1 MPRFNLLMIVI
12 YFLSSC
18 TAPAPSQDRK
28 LNHLSHQ
35 VGQKQREL
43 LTPTQGL
50 LSSETLA
57 MRRSELKKAQEELQ
71 KFLTLHSL
79 ARKNLSQLLAG
90 NGAGITPMAGDY
102 EALVIPVQ
110 FEDLSF
116 QDPEFFTKGFLN
128 RPDLSRADVY
138 LFGSDDASDERR
150 TKRLTL
156 TTYFRHASLGRFN
169 LKGTVFPPV
178 TVPEPRAYYGAAS
191 EASGPDMQAQ
201 NLVVDAVDE
210 VKKAVD
216 RNPAIPDKKA
226 WWAHFD
232 RWDPI
237 DFDQDG
243 VFNEPDGFVDSIMV
257 IYAGN
262 SQASCQAIY
271 DPLPDNAS
279 DTLRQKANECFERLW
294 PHRSG
299 ITTVMPIQ
307 GPLVDGVRREPLGQ
321 RINNNIHAYDYN
333 MQSEFSDLATY
344 AHEFLHSLAMPDVY
358 ALSGGNSASLWNLMA
373 EIGETQPQELS
384 SFEKILAGW
393 LTPYVVRQ
401 GEDTSLY
408 LGTSNLVTR
417 QQRNQVSGQIP
428 YAGPSVAPDASP
440 AGEPAADILSI
451 IPNRQE
457 AVYRAVVVVPD
468 PELDTPDERG
478 NRASHQQLYIL
489 EYRDPGRIP
498 QLPEAGYNNDLQ
510 TRTMG
515 FALFT
520 ERGGTSLADQFR
532 LVEVPYQP
540 GVVAWYFNDRQP
552 RTAEGNSPA
561 LTGGLGFLLPI
572 NAAVQETI
580 FPDRFSDAALLD
592 ERGFYAGD
600 NPNLQALYSDQEHRF
615 ACFAKR
621 QFLTHLEQALDCDAL
636 AASPEPSRDF
646 LEDLFLDGR
655 RLMFTY
661 QKLETLLPFHPQNLN
676 QEQVRAVS
684 DVVFASPFT
693 RAALASF
700 QNENATP
707 TVPLKVY
714 QKGPDGK
721 NMILDDLMMQTVRP
735 PQRASRFDDAVYTY
749 PQHHPADSVRII
761 PRGLQWRL
769 REPSPEVLELF
780 DSENPEEH
788 SYRER
793 LPRTYLE
800 IRWRSPGESV
810 H

>member
-1 MPRFNLLMIVI
+1 MPRLNQMMIAIFLM
-12 YFLSSC
+12 SSC
-18 TAPAPSQDRK
+18 TAPTPSQDRQ
-28 LNHLSHQ
+28 LNQLSHQ

-43 LTPTQGL
+43 LTPTRGL
-50 LSSETLA
+50 VASKTLA
-57 MRRSELKKAQEELQ
+57 MRQSELKKAQDDLQ
-71 KFLTLHSL
+71 NFLTTHSL

-90 NGAGITPMAGDY
+90 NGAGITPMVGDY

-110 FEDLSF
+110 FEDLPF
-116 QDPEFFTKGFLN
+116 QDLEFFTKGFLN

-150 TKRLTL
+150 TERLTL

-169 LKGTVFPPV
+169 LYGTVFPPV

-201 NLVVDAVDE
+201 NLVVDAIDE

-216 RNPAIPDKKA
+216 RDANIVDKKA
-226 WWAHFD
+226 WWARFD

-243 VFNEPDGFVDSIMV
+243 IYNEPDGFVDSIMV

-279 DTLRQKANECFERLW
+279 ETLRAKAGECFERLW

-307 GPLVDGVRREPLGQ
+307 GPLVNGVRREPLGQ
-321 RINNNIHAYDYN
+321 RINNTIHAYDYN
-333 MQSEFSDLATY
+333 MQSEYSDLATY

-393 LTPYVVRQ
+393 LTPHVVRQ

-417 QQRNQVSGQIP
+417 QQRNQVSAQIP

-440 AGEPAADILSI
+440 ADEPAADILSI
-451 IPNRQE
+451 IPNGQE
-457 AVYRAVVVVPD
+457 AVYRAVVVVPE
-468 PELDTPDERG
+468 PELDAPDENG
-478 NRASHQQLYIL
+478 NRASHQQFYIL
-489 EYRDPGRIP
+489 EYRDPERVP
-498 QLPEAGYNNDLQ
+498 QRPEEGYNSDRQ

-520 ERGGTSLADQFR
+520 ERGGTTLADQFR

-540 GVVAWYFNDRQP
+540 GLVAWYFNDRQP

-561 LTGGLGFLLPI
+561 LTGGLGHLLPI

-592 ERGFYAGD
+592 GQGFYAG
-600 NPNLQALYSDQEHRF
+600 NNQNLQALYKDQEQRF

-621 QFLTHLEQALDCDAL
+621 QFLRHLEQTVDCGTL
-636 AASPEPSRDF
+636 AASPEPTRDF
-646 LEDLFLDGR
+646 LEDLSLDGR
-655 RLMFTY
+655 KLMFTY
-661 QKLETLLPFHPQNLN
+661 QKLETLLPFHSQNLN

-684 DVVFASPFT
+684 DVVFASPYT

-700 QNENATP
+700 QNEGAIS

-714 QKGPDGK
+714 RKGLDNQ
-721 NMILDDLMMQTVRP
+721 NMILDDLMMRRVRP
-735 PQRASRFDDAVYTY
+735 VQRASSFDDAVYTY
-749 PQHHPADSVRII
+749 PEHHPADSVRIV
-761 PRGLQWRL
+761 PRGLQWRM
-769 REPSPEVLELF
+769 REPSPELLELF
-780 DSENPEEH
+780 DSENPDEH

-793 LPRTYLE
+793 RPRTHLE
-800 IRWRSPGESV
+800 IRWRSPGE
-810 H
+810 